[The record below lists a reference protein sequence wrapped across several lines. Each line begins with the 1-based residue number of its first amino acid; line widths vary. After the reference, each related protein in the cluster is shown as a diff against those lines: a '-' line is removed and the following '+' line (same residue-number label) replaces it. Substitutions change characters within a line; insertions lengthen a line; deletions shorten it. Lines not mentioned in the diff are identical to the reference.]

1 MLRRWAALRL
11 STRKSAQPQLF
22 IFMPNH
28 LAASR
33 KLDLSPTLLLSAA
46 AVVVTAIAA
55 VALGRLSDI
64 VGRRPV
70 AIWSSLALVVLATP
84 MSILAGT
91 SQTGLLLA
99 QLIIGA
105 AFAGVLLIGMVGEL
119 FPTALRATGMA
130 ITAGLA
136 TALVGGT
143 TPAVD
148 QILVT
153 TLHLNAAPG
162 VYLSVVACLALLAL
176 WRWPETASKPAI
188 LQLGGLTLAPDL
200 DQIDAGITQCVNESP
215 ERRIV

>member
-46 AVVVTAIAA
+46 ALVVTAIAA

-105 AFAGVLLIGMVGEL
+105 AFAGVLLIAMVG
-119 FPTALRATGMA
+119 RAVSNSA
-130 ITAGLA
+130 ASEWAG
-136 TALVGGT
+136 
-143 TPAVD
+143 D
-148 QILVT
+148 D
-153 TLHLNAAPG
+153 
-162 VYLSVVACLALLAL
+162 
-176 WRWPETASKPAI
+176 RWPCYGAGRRHGTCGGSDP
-188 LQLGGLTLAPDL
+188 GLTLAPDL
-200 DQIDAGITQCVNESP
+200 DQIDAGIPQCVNESP
-215 ERRIV
+215 ERCIV